1 MKKFT
6 LAVVVSLLVFISA
19 PLLAAGPSVPVDKA
33 NNDLSD
39 KESLKRGFQTYINYC
54 LGCHQLQYQRY
65 NRTFKDLGIAES
77 EGVEKFMYTGEKAG
91 DHITNTMPKKDAA
104 RWFGNPPPD
113 LTLMARLKSPD
124 YIYTY
129 LRTFY
134 IDESRPFGVNNTTF
148 KDVGMPH
155 VLQDLQ
161 GIQLK
166 VIDKEAVAADHEN
179 GIEAQAEVSHLTP
192 AMGGSLTVEEYDNV
206 IRDLTNFIEYVG
218 EPNKLER
225 KALGK
230 WVLAFL
236 FVLFI
241 LAYLLKKEYWKDV
254 H

>member
-1 MKKFT
+1 MKKLILAFALSIST
-6 LAVVVSLLVFISA
+6 LA
-19 PLLAAGPSVPVDKA
+19 PLSVIAAGPSVPVDKA

-39 KESLKRGFQTYINYC
+39 KESLKKGFKTYINYC

-65 NRTFKDLGIAES
+65 NRTFTDLGIEEAD
-77 EGVEKFMYTGEKAG
+77 GIANYMYTGEKPG
-91 DHITNTMPKKDAA
+91 DHITNTMPKKEAA
-104 RWFGNPPPD
+104 KWFGSAPPD

-161 GIQLK
+161 GIST
-166 VIDKEAVAADHEN
+166 IDEQGN
-179 GIEAQAEVSHLTP
+179 LSP
-192 AMGGSLTVEEYDNV
+192 AMGGSLTAEEYDEV
-206 IRDLTNFIEYVG
+206 VRDLTNFLEYVG

-225 KALGK
+225 KSLGY

-236 FVLFI
+236 FFFFI
-241 LAYLLKKEYWKDV
+241 IAYLLKKEYWKDI